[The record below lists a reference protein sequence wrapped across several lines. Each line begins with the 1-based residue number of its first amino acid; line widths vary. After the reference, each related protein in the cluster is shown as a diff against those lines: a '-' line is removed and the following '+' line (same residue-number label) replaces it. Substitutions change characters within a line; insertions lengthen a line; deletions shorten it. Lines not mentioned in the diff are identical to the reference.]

1 MTAPLVAYR
10 AIAGQRDFDVP
21 FPYINSSHVEVRV
34 NSNSVP
40 ILEWV
45 SQSRLRLS
53 VPPGADA
60 YVEIRR
66 NTPIDDALVDF
77 QNGAVLTEEDL
88 NTAILQLLYK
98 QQEVT
103 ALYDASLVAA
113 QVRLAAAN
121 GIPVSPEDVANQL
134 ANLVLED
141 QVLASFQ
148 QRINDIDA
156 NSDAIALTSQDIID
170 LSTSITGE
178 IGALAAQITD
188 PTNGNVRLKTL
199 LDTLRADHTTLSGV
213 VDGLLS
219 LGNGEGIAS
228 IIQQEADA
236 RISGDEALAA
246 LISLI
251 GAKSGDNSSFIL
263 DLAKV
268 KVSPL
273 ESLAT
278 RLSTISSNTAANAA
292 AITNEANTR
301 TTAIA
306 AEATQRNALNTSL
319 TNAINNEAST
329 RAAAILSEQ
338 TARSTALAAEAT
350 ARTQLGATLTG
361 LINGEAT
368 SRAAA
373 ITTEQQA
380 RISGDAAEANQRQL
394 LGASLT
400 TAIEDETTAREA
412 AILTEQ
418 NARVTAIASEAAA
431 RQSLGASLTTA
442 INNEATTRAA
452 AIQSEQT
459 ARANAITAEA
469 QARNTLAAT
478 LRSESDADIAAADTQ
493 IRTDVT
499 AQIQAETNA
508 RVTALSAEATARN
521 LVRSD
526 LTTMINGETS
536 ARTAAITSEA
546 NTRASADSVFAGN
559 FTLLGAKN
567 AGSTAFVLNE
577 STVQVAGGVSLGT
590 RLSGIDTSVGNVSAA
605 VANEQTARSTA
616 DSALSTSINT
626 VSTNVGNLSATV
638 STLSSS
644 LNGVSAK
651 YGVSLNVNGHIT
663 GFVQNNNGTTGD
675 FLILADK
682 FAIVDPNNGNPFTP
696 FEVSGGVVRIK
707 DAQIGT
713 LTVGKLSSGTLNADM
728 NVGSGRI
735 VFDNGVSM
743 KVQGV
748 GFGTANQFI
757 EWFGPKRAIN
767 TCSEANATY
776 YLKMDG
782 SAYFGGSL
790 SAGILKNAYQTSDLS
805 TNASITT
812 PAFGSNGGTIN
823 VVLSYYWSATLSKTY
838 AATTTGRNQWN
849 ADVATF
855 GGSGSPDSFSGTI
868 ANGGTVD
875 VALSR
880 SVNGGGLTQVTTLTI
895 NGGTISFDGTAPVVG
910 DSPGSAVFTQ
920 VFGGSLTYTDPASLA
935 QDRIFSASITNNTI
949 NRYLANQQ
957 QRLGIVATE

>member
-34 NSNSVP
+34 NSISVP

-121 GIPVSPEDVANQL
+121 GIPVSPENVANEL

-156 NSDAIALTSQDIID
+156 NSDAIAMTSQEIID
-170 LSTSITGE
+170 LSESITGD
-178 IGALAAQITD
+178 IAQISDLIAD
-188 PTNGNVRLKTL
+188 PVNGNARLKTL

-219 LGNGEGIAS
+219 LDDGQGIAT

-236 RISGDEALAA
+236 RIDGDTALAA
-246 LISLI
+246 TISLI

-263 DLAKV
+263 DLQKV

-278 RLSTISSNTAANAA
+278 RLSTISSSTANNAA

-306 AEATQRNALNTSL
+306 AEATQRNALNTAL

-329 RAAAILSEQ
+329 RAAAILTEQ
-338 TARSTALAAEAT
+338 TARSTAIAAEAA
-350 ARTQLGATLTG
+350 ARTALAASFTTAL
-361 LINGEAT
+361 NNEAST
-368 SRAAA
+368 RAAA
-373 ITTEQQA
+373 ITA
-380 RISGDAAEANQRQL
+380 
-394 LGASLT
+394 
-400 TAIEDETTAREA
+400 
-412 AILTEQ
+412 
-418 NARVTAIASEAAA
+418 
-431 RQSLGASLTTA
+431 
-442 INNEATTRAA
+442 
-452 AIQSEQT
+452 EQT

-469 QARNTLAAT
+469 NARNTLAAT
-478 LRSESDADIAAADTQ
+478 LRAESDADIATADTQ
-493 IRTDVT
+493 LRTDVA

-508 RVTALSAEATARN
+508 RVTALSAEAAARS

-526 LTTMINGETS
+526 LTTLVNGETT
-536 ARTAAITSEA
+536 ARNAAITAEST
-546 NTRASADSVFAGN
+546 TRASADNVFANN

-590 RLSGIDTSVGNVSAA
+590 RLSGIDTSIGSVNSA
-605 VANEQTARSTA
+605 VVDEQTARSTA

-626 VSTNVGNLSATV
+626 VSTTVGNLSASV

-682 FAIVDPNNGNPFTP
+682 FAIVDPGNGTPFTP
-696 FEVSGGVVRIK
+696 FEVSGGIVRIK
-707 DAQIGT
+707 EAQIGS
-713 LTVGKLSSGTLNADM
+713 LTIGKLSSGSLNADM
-728 NVGSGRI
+728 NVGTGRI
-735 VFDNGVSM
+735 IFDNGVVM
-743 KVQGV
+743 KVQGI
-748 GFGTANQFI
+748 GFGTNNQFI

-767 TCSEANATY
+767 TCSESNATY
-776 YLKMDG
+776 YLKTNG
-782 SAYFGGSL
+782 SAYFGGAL
-790 SAGILKNAYQTSDLS
+790 STGVLKNSAQTTLLAA
-805 TNASITT
+805 NASVVVG
-812 PAFGSNGGTIN
+812 PFGSNGGSRIVSLGYTYEFHVGISDTVSYSGPPTASISIERNDGGNWIQIGQTDVTGMVSGERGYGEFEPGFISISMGGSISLTDTTGGSTVQYRGRLLSRVLPTIN
-823 VVLSYYWSATLSKTY
+823 SDTQGQAYETQSVSVLSVE
-838 AATTTGRNQWN
+838 G
-849 ADVATF
+849 
-855 GGSGSPDSFSGTI
+855 
-868 ANGGTVD
+868 
-875 VALSR
+875 
-880 SVNGGGLTQVTTLTI
+880 
-895 NGGTISFDGTAPVVG
+895 
-910 DSPGSAVFTQ
+910 
-920 VFGGSLTYTDPASLA
+920 
-935 QDRIFSASITNNTI
+935 
-949 NRYLANQQ
+949 
-957 QRLGIVATE
+957 